1 MDDAG
6 TIVGVECM
14 ETATGTLVRRI
25 GILRQEPDVS
35 RFAWGIAR
43 QMFLDAIVIDYEEHV
58 VMHCDTFGA
67 TVGQHLVPRRFTRG
81 GNVVGSDTDDEDH
94 EDDGHVDL
102 PDAKGTGRVSR
113 GISPE
118 FGLEFVSKP
127 RHVRMPRMDVVQM
140 TREVLR
146 LHGDVANWT
155 AFRVRHR
162 SGPLTEVK
170 RRSGYYLGLTWT
182 RAERSIH
189 HAGRDAGSGGPYP
202 EPPGRTRAPA

>member
-1 MDDAG
+1 
-6 TIVGVECM
+6 
-14 ETATGTLVRRI
+14 
-25 GILRQEPDVS
+25 
-35 RFAWGIAR
+35 
-43 QMFLDAIVIDYEEHV
+43 MFLDAIVIDYEERV
-58 VMHCDTFGA
+58 VMHDDTFGA
-67 TVGQHLVPRRFTRG
+67 TVGEHLVPRRFTRG
-81 GNVVGSDTDDEDH
+81 GNVVGSETDDEDH

-102 PDAKGTGRVSR
+102 PDAKGTGRLSR

-127 RHVRMPRMDVVQM
+127 RHVRMPRMDIVQM

-170 RRSGYYLGLTWT
+170 GGLAT
-182 RAERSIH
+182 I
-189 HAGRDAGSGGPYP
+189 
-202 EPPGRTRAPA
+202 